1 MLSISFGVLRNLQSP
16 YHRFLKIESPL
27 NPLKK
32 LFKQTFIYGLATV
45 LPRVI
50 SFFLL
55 PLYTSVFENASG
67 YGQYVNI
74 YAWIAIFNVFLAYG
88 METAFFRFYH
98 KQENK
103 STVVSTSLISLLV
116 SSLLFLIVAMVV
128 KESLSGLTN
137 INPDYIRFTAYILV
151 LDALVIVPFALLR
164 AQEKPMNYAVLK
176 SVNVIINLTFN
187 VFFLLILPKT
197 AQENAASFLSS
208 IYRTDWEI
216 QYIFISNIIASGVT
230 LLILLPTYFKV
241 SYTFDAAL
249 WKRML
254 KYAGPVMVAG
264 IAFTINEVVDKILL
278 TAILP
283 EGIAEAEVGK
293 YGACYKLALFMT
305 LFGTAFRMGV
315 EPFFFSHAK
324 TEKPQKTYAEITSY
338 FVILGS
344 LILLGV
350 VVFIDVLGK
359 LLIRNATYW
368 EALNVVPII
377 LLGSFCLGIYHN
389 LSVWYKVTDQTKF
402 GAYISSV
409 GALITLVINIIFIP
423 KIGYMASALATLAAY
438 ASMMLLSYYFGRK
451 YYPVPYNMRK
461 IVFYL
466 SVSISFSALS
476 FYVFNRN
483 LIAGGLLLLL
493 FLGMLYKLEG
503 DKLKTIFLQRES

>member
-1 MLSISFGVLRNLQSP
+1 M
-16 YHRFLKIESPL
+16 

-45 LPRVI
+45 FPRVI

-55 PLYTSVFENASG
+55 PLYTSVFKNAAG
-67 YGQYVNI
+67 YGQYTNI

-98 KQENK
+98 KSEDK
-103 STVVSTSLISLLV
+103 KHVVSTSLISLLC
-116 SSLLFLIVAMVV
+116 SSLLFLIFALSV
-128 KESLSGLTN
+128 KQSLADFTN
-137 INPDYIRFTAYILV
+137 INPAYIEFTTYILV
-151 LDALVIVPFALLR
+151 LDALAIIPFALLR
-164 AQEKPMNYAVLK
+164 ANEKPMKYAVLK
-176 SVNVIINLTFN
+176 TINVAINLTFN
-187 VFFLLILPKT
+187 IYFLLILPKL
-197 AQENAASFLSS
+197 AEGSQEGFFNS
-208 IYRTDWEI
+208 IYKEGWEI

-241 SYTFDAAL
+241 PYRFDIVL
-249 WKRML
+249 WKQMM
-254 KYAGPVMVAG
+254 KYAGPVMLAG
-264 IAFTINEVVDKILL
+264 VAFTINEVFDKILL
-278 TAILP
+278 TELLP
-283 EGIAEAEVGK
+283 PDEAEAEVGK

-324 TEKPQKTYAEITSY
+324 TEKPQKTYAQITNY

-344 LILLGV
+344 VILLMV
-350 VVFIDVLGK
+350 VVLVNPLGK
-359 LLIRNATYW
+359 LLIRNETYW
-368 EALNVVPII
+368 EALDVVPII

-389 LSVWYKVTDQTKF
+389 LSVWYKITDRTKF
-402 GAYISSV
+402 GAYISLI
-409 GALITLVINIIFIP
+409 GALLTLVINIAFID

-438 ASMMLLSYYFGRK
+438 GSMMILSYYFGRK

-461 IVFYL
+461 ILFYTII
-466 SVSISFSALS
+466 SITFSALS

-493 FLGMLYKLEG
+493 FLMLVYKLEG
-503 DKLKTIFLQRES
+503 DQLKTILLRRED